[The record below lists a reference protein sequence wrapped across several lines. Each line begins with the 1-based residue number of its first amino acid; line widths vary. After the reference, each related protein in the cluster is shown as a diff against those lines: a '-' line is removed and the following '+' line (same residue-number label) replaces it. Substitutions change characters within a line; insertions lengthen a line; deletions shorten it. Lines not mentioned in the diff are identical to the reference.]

1 VGTGDVMD
9 GLRKRCFKSLCKIC
23 ATRGVLPTPYALKPN
38 DLQRSEVP
46 DYSGGFGVVWRG
58 RYNET
63 TVAIKKLLLNTTQL
77 EKIKEVRRFTGVVY
91 DND

>member
-1 VGTGDVMD
+1 MN
-9 GLRKRCFKSLCKIC
+9 GLRKRCLKSLCRIC
-23 ATRGVLPTPYALKPN
+23 AIRGVLPTPYTLKLN

-63 TVAIKKLLLNTTQL
+63 TVAIKKLLLNAAQL
-77 EKIKEVRRFTGVVY
+77 DKIKEVLCFAKVARGSG
-91 DND
+91 